1 VPRRVAR
8 FALAAPLL
16 LGLLGFVAS
25 ACGGATTGAASPSG
39 ASGATPQT
47 TGAPSVVVL
56 PATGIVDSVLA
67 GYLEEGVA
75 TAARDGAAAAVIRLN
90 TPGGSLEAT
99 SRIVTTL
106 LEAPLPVIVWVAP
119 SGARAASAGTF
130 ITLAANVALM
140 APGTNIGAATPVG
153 GQGEDI
159 PGALGQKVL
168 NDSVASIRS
177 IAETRG
183 RNADWAEQT
192 VRNARSSPA
201 SEALAQHAIDG
212 IAGSIEAVIAFVDGR
227 TTTVRGQTTTIRTAG
242 AVPVELGMNP
252 AQGFLHLVSDPNIA
266 FVLFTLGFYGLLFEL
281 SSPNF
286 VTGILG
292 GIAIVLAFVGFGSLP
307 LNVAGVL
314 LIVLAVILFILEHS
328 VVSHGLLTI
337 AGIAC
342 FALGASALY
351 TAPGNPAAP
360 AISVDP
366 RIIVGLTAATAAY
379 VLLVLSVV
387 VRWRR
392 GALLIGTTGPL
403 VPAGTV
409 AEVRTTLRPLG
420 VVYASGEEWTART
433 EDGSSPEPGASVR
446 VLRQDGLTLVVEPAT
461 LSD

>member
-1 VPRRVAR
+1 
-8 FALAAPLL
+8 
-16 LGLLGFVAS
+16 
-25 ACGGATTGAASPSG
+25 
-39 ASGATPQT
+39 
-47 TGAPSVVVL
+47 
-56 PATGIVDSVLA
+56 
-67 GYLEEGVA
+67 
-75 TAARDGAAAAVIRLN
+75 
-90 TPGGSLEAT
+90 
-99 SRIVTTL
+99 
-106 LEAPLPVIVWVAP
+106 
-119 SGARAASAGTF
+119 
-130 ITLAANVALM
+130 M
-140 APGTNIGAATPVG
+140 
-153 GQGEDI
+153 
-159 PGALGQKVL
+159 
-168 NDSVASIRS
+168 
-177 IAETRG
+177 
-183 RNADWAEQT
+183 
-192 VRNARSSPA
+192 
-201 SEALAQHAIDG
+201 
-212 IAGSIEAVIAFVDGR
+212 
-227 TTTVRGQTTTIRTAG
+227 TIRTAG
-242 AVPVELGMNP
+242 AVPVELEMNP
-252 AQGFLHLVSDPNIA
+252 AQSLLHLVSDPNIA

-314 LIVLAVILFILEHS
+314 LIVLAVILFILEHT

-337 AGIAC
+337 GGIAC

-379 VLLVLSVV
+379 VLFVLSVV

-433 EDGSSPEPGASVR
+433 EDGSTPEPGASVR

-461 LSD
+461 PSD

>member
-1 VPRRVAR
+1 
-8 FALAAPLL
+8 LAAPLL

-25 ACGGATTGAASPSG
+25 ACGGATTGAASPTG
-39 ASGATPQT
+39 ASGATAQT

-227 TTTVRGQTTTIRTAG
+227 TTTVRGQPMTIRTAG